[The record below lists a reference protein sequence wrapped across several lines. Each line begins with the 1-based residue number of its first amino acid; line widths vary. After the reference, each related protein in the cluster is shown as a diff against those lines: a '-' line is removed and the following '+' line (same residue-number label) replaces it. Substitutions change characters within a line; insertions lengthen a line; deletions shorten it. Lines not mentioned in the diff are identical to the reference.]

1 MLQGGDH
8 LTTRYV
14 LRLTGDKA
22 RLGELYASDVARL
35 IDGIE
40 RAVAR
45 TAAQL
50 VGRAPG
56 AAGRLPNTVAR
67 AARLRLVDIKKGSF
81 VMELAPLDAPTDQEA
96 TEQESL
102 DLDDPQLTDSSI
114 STIIDVLSGS
124 ETGFPEAAAALN
136 QLAEDLGIGER
147 YDALALAQSGDVPR
161 EAVLDGTARQ
171 RLSTATQPRTRSDDD
186 GALVGTLYEADFE
199 RNTARLR
206 TSHGPSVN
214 VRFDADHAQDIKR
227 ALRENSQLQG
237 RITYNETTSAIVSVD
252 LTEIAPA
259 EQLALMPSVE
269 EFWSKRSLDELAE
282 AQGVG
287 VVESVEVLQDDTI
300 SDEEAEAF
308 IAALE
313 L

>member
-1 MLQGGDH
+1 M
-8 LTTRYV
+8 
-14 LRLTGDKA
+14 RLTGDNA
-22 RLGELYASDVARL
+22 RLGALYASDVARL

-56 AAGRLPNTVAR
+56 AAGRPPKTVAR
-67 AARLRLVDIKKGSF
+67 AARLRLVDIKRGSL
-81 VMELAPLDAPTDQEA
+81 VMELAPPDVPADQEA
-96 TEQESL
+96 TEQEFL
-102 DLDDPQLTDSSI
+102 DLDDPKLTDSAF
-114 STIIDVLSGS
+114 STIIGVLSGS
-124 ETGFPEAAAALN
+124 ETEFPEAATALN

-147 YDALALAQSGDVPR
+147 YEALALAQPGGDVPR
-161 EAVLDGTARQ
+161 EAVLDSTARR
-171 RLSTATQPRTRSDDD
+171 RLAAAAQQRTRRDDE
-186 GALVGTLYEADFE
+186 GVLVGTLYEADFE

-214 VRFDADHAQDIKR
+214 VRFDDDHAQDIKR
-227 ALRENSQLQG
+227 SLRENSQLQG
-237 RITYNETTSAIVSVD
+237 RITYNEATSAIVSVD

-259 EQLALMPSVE
+259 EQLALMPGTD
-269 EFWSKRSLDELAE
+269 EFWSKRSLDELAQE
-282 AQGVG
+282 QGVG
-287 VVESVEVLQDDTI
+287 VVHSVEELQDDTI

-308 IAALE
+308 IAALG

>member
-1 MLQGGDH
+1 M
-8 LTTRYV
+8 TTRYV

-56 AAGRLPNTVAR
+56 ATGRLPNTVAR

-81 VMELAPLDAPTDQEA
+81 VMELAPLGAPTDQEA
-96 TEQESL
+96 TEQEAL

-124 ETGFPEAAAALN
+124 ETGFPEAATALN

-147 YDALALAQSGDVPR
+147 YDALALAQSGDAPR
-161 EAVLDGTARQ
+161 EAVLDSTARQ

-214 VRFDADHAQDIKR
+214 VRFDDDHAQDIKR

-287 VVESVEVLQDDTI
+287 VVESVEVLQDETI